1 MSDASDS
8 RCSPDGSH
16 IPPYCLVVV
25 PLLIILLWSIGLGL
39 ASWWFWTEGLAQTS
53 PTQRFLLVAA
63 LFGALGGMIESARG
77 LWKNVF
83 QIWEKNTGHADHIH
97 GSPLN
102 NFVVRPIL
110 WPIPGAVLGVA
121 FAAILLDEGTNL
133 LKVALLGTVGG
144 LLWQTIQKKLPEM
157 LGLTNKKDR

>member
-1 MSDASDS
+1 MNDRPDAQPS
-8 RCSPDGSH
+8 RCEKL
-16 IPPYCLVVV
+16 IPACWLVAI
-25 PLLIILLWSIGLGL
+25 PLIIILCWAVGLGL
-39 ASWWFWTEGLAQTS
+39 ASWWFWKEGITQTS
-53 PTQRFLLVAA
+53 PIQRFLIVAA

-83 QIWEKNTGHADHIH
+83 QNWEKKWGREVDFH

-102 NFVVRPIL
+102 NFAVRPIL

-121 FAAILLDEGTNL
+121 FAAVFLDEGTGL

-144 LLWQTIQKKLPEM
+144 ILWQTVQRKLPEM
-157 LGLTNKKDR
+157 VGLSDKKDC